1 MQAQA
6 VLKEKFG
13 YDHFR
18 EGQADVIES
27 LLAGTNVLAIM
38 PTGGGKSLCYQI
50 PALMLPG
57 LTLVVS
63 PLISLM
69 KDQVDA
75 LNENGIPA
83 TFINSTLT
91 QGEVQERFNQA
102 ARGEVKLLYVSPERL
117 DSDYF
122 LADLAELTIDLIAV
136 DEAHCISQ
144 WGHDFRPSYL
154 RLTDTIKSMRQQ
166 PTIVALTATATS
178 QVADDIMLRLGI
190 QHEVK
195 TGFSRENLAFQ
206 VVKNQ
211 NSDRYLIDY
220 LKVNK
225 QKSGI
230 IYASTRKEVERLTK
244 LIEKAKLAVTMY
256 HGGLNEMV
264 RRQNQED
271 FLYDRK
277 PIMVATNAFGMGIDK
292 SNVRFVVHAQIPGSL
307 EAYYQEAGRAGR
319 DGLPSEAI
327 LLFKVNDVQ
336 IQHFFIDQS
345 EMDDEN
351 KQREYAKLQEMTQYA
366 NTQQCLQQYI
376 VNYFDDDCEKCGRCS
391 NCLDTRESQDITIDV
406 QKVLSCIK
414 RMDERFG
421 KVMVA
426 QVLTG
431 SKNQKI
437 MQFRFDELPTYG
449 LMRGD
454 SQKEVS
460 GLIDYLVAS
469 GYLRASGGQYPVLQI
484 TLAGVK
490 VLKGQEKVTRK
501 MAAKVQKTLPE
512 DNELFERLRELRRD
526 LAEEQGV
533 PPFVIFSDKT
543 LYSMCEIM
551 PTSLTEML
559 DVKGVGENKLEK
571 YGELFLDIL
580 VAE

>member
-154 RLTDTIKSMRQQ
+154 RLTDTIQSMRQR

-178 QVADDIMLRLGI
+178 QVAADIMQRLNI

-195 TGFSRENLAFQ
+195 TGFSRQNLAFQ

-244 LIEKAKLAVTMY
+244 LIEKAKLGVTMY

-345 EMDDEN
+345 EMDEAH
-351 KQREYAKLQEMTQYA
+351 KQQEYAKLQEITQYA

-376 VNYFDDDCEKCGRCS
+376 VNYFDDDCEACGRCS
-391 NCLDTRESQDITIDV
+391 NCLDTREEQDITIDV
-406 QKVLSCIK
+406 QKVLSCVK

-421 KVMVA
+421 KVLVA

-454 SQKEVS
+454 SQKEIS

-469 GYLRASGGQYPVLQI
+469 GYLQASGGQYPVLQI
-484 TLAGVK
+484 TAAGVA
-490 VLKGQEKVTRK
+490 VLRGQAKVTRK
-501 MAAKVQKTLPE
+501 MAVKVQKTLPE
-512 DNELFERLRELRRD
+512 DNELFEQLRELRRD

-571 YGELFLDIL
+571 YGEQFLDIL
-580 VAE
+580 MAE